1 MLQKALMVQARVVR
15 ALILRETK
23 TRFGD
28 HKLGYLWAFLEPVI
42 YVSIFV
48 GLYALMGRTN
58 VSGMPRVQF
67 MLTGF
72 IPFFFF
78 TKTMQQTIN
87 AIDSNRG
94 LLTFPQVTIFDLIL
108 ARALLEIAT
117 MSVVFFLLIL
127 GFEAVGLRIE
137 VQDPLKVMA
146 VLGLL
151 GMTGLG
157 FGEAFAM
164 LKPLFPSV
172 KQMVDAVMGRP
183 LFVSSGLFFTAEMLP
198 ARAREL
204 LLYNPILHMIE
215 MLRSAFF
222 VEFTSRYA
230 DPGYAIAFAAIV
242 LCLGL
247 LIQRALNVRVLK
259 LQV

>member
-1 MLQKALMVQARVVR
+1 MVQARVVK

-28 HKLGYLWAFLEPVI
+28 HKLGYLWAVLEPLLFI
-42 YVSIFV
+42 SIFV
-48 GLYALMGRTN
+48 GLYALMGRTS
-58 VSGMPRVQF
+58 VSGMPRAQF

-78 TKTMQQTIN
+78 RNTMQQTIS
-87 AIDSNRG
+87 AIGSNRG
-94 LLTFPQVTIFDLIL
+94 LLTFPQVTLFDVIL

-117 MSVVFFLLIL
+117 MSVVFCLLIL
-127 GFEAVGLRIE
+127 GYEAVGLRIE
-137 VQDPLKVMA
+137 LQDPLKVMA

-157 FGEAFAM
+157 FGAAFAM

-172 KQMVDAVMGRP
+172 KQMVNVVMGRP
-183 LFVSSGLFFTAEMLP
+183 LFLSSGLFFTAEMLP
-198 ARAREL
+198 ASAREL

-222 VEFTSRYA
+222 VQFDSRYA
-230 DPGYAIAFAAIV
+230 DPGYAIASAVIV

-247 LIQRALNVRVLK
+247 LIQRALNRRVLK
-259 LQV
+259 LRA

>member
-1 MLQKALMVQARVVR
+1 MLQKALMVQVRVVK

-28 HKLGYLWAFLEPVI
+28 HKLGYLWAVLEPLLFVA
-42 YVSIFV
+42 IFV
-48 GLYALMGRTN
+48 GLYGLMGRTS
-58 VSGMPRVQF
+58 VSGMPRAQF

-78 TKTMQQTIN
+78 RNTMQQTIS

-94 LLTFPQVTIFDLIL
+94 LLTFPQVTLFDVIL

-117 MSVVFFLLIL
+117 LSVVFFLLIL
-127 GFEAVGLRIE
+127 GFEAAGLRIE

-157 FGEAFAM
+157 FGAAFAM

-172 KQMVDAVMGRP
+172 QQMVGAVMGRP
-183 LFVSSGLFFTAEMLP
+183 LFLSSGLFFTAEMLP
-198 ARAREL
+198 DRAREL

-222 VEFTSRYA
+222 VQFDSRYA
-230 DPGYAIAFAAIV
+230 DPDYAIASAAIV

-247 LIQRALNVRVLK
+247 LFQRALNRRVLK
-259 LQV
+259 LRA